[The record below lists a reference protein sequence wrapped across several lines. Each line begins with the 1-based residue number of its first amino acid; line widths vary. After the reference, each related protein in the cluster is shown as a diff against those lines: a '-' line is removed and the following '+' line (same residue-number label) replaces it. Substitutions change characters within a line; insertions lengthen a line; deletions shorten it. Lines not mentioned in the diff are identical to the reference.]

1 MKKTYSQPMVAV
13 MVIDVKDV
21 LAASNTIYDGNKH
34 DYGQG
39 WLL

>member
-1 MKKTYSQPMVAV
+1 MKKTYSQPIVAV
-13 MVIDVKDV
+13 TVIDVKDV
-21 LAASNTIYDGNKH
+21 LSASNTIYDGSKL

>member
-1 MKKTYSQPMVAV
+1 MKKTYSQPIVAV

-21 LAASNTIYDGNKH
+21 LSASNTVYDGNKF